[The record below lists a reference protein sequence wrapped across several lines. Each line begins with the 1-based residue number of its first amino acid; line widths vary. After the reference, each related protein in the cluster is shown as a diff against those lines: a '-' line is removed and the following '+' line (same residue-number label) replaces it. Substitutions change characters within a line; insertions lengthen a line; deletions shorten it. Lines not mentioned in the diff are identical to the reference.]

1 MRVCLTDGRRLASQL
16 SVGIDKGELM
26 GLCSEAEVSATQLR
40 DLYTRGLVRSKTCL
54 CDLYMLTLTLIDGWK
69 IITE

>member
-1 MRVCLTDGRRLASQL
+1 MIVGFESVRVCLTDGRRLASQL

-40 DLYTRGLVRSKTCL
+40 DLYTRGLVRSQPACVISTCL
-54 CDLYMLTLTLIDGWK
+54 L
-69 IITE
+69 